1 MFSSLA
7 STSVSGAAPTHG
19 EAFPA
24 ARVAPKTRRGCGIGG
39 VKFVSTQAAVAF
51 PPASKPTA
59 IQLVEKPNCGGEIGC
74 WGW

>member
-1 MFSSLA
+1 VFSSLGSA
-7 STSVSGAAPTHG
+7 SVSGASPTQG
-19 EAFPA
+19 EEMPA

-51 PPASKPTA
+51 PSASKPTA
-59 IQLVEKPNCGGEIGC
+59 IQLVEKPNCGAEIGC